1 MKQRLIISSCG
12 PGWGNDRVIASVPG
26 WLPRH
31 SIRVLDFQ
39 VADRSSRV
47 QRTAAHHAFRRGICE
62 PVPKYDEV
70 CITLI
75 CLGPSGA
82 STLAPALSEKHCE
95 RGFTNLCNCSE
106 LLFQ

>member
-1 MKQRLIISSCG
+1 VARG
-12 PGWGNDRVIASVPG
+12 AEGTDRVIASVPG

-39 VADRSSRV
+39 VADRSSRF
-47 QRTAAHHAFRRGICE
+47 QHTAAHHGFRRGICE

-75 CLGPSGA
+75 CLGPRRG

-95 RGFTNLCNCSE
+95 RVFINLSNVSE
-106 LLFQ
+106 FLFQ